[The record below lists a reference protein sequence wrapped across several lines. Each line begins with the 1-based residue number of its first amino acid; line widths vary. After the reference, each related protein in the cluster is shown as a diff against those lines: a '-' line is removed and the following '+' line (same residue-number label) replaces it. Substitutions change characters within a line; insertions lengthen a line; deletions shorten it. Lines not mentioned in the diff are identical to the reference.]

1 MRVFVTGATGF
12 VGSAVVQELLG
23 AGHQV
28 LGLARSDSGAR
39 SLAATGAEVHRGDVQ
54 DLDSLRR
61 GAAQADAVIH
71 TAFIHD
77 FSKFKENC
85 EIDRHAIAAL
95 GSALEGSSKPLIV
108 TSGTGLLRGDRA
120 VTEDDTS
127 PSGPNAVP
135 RVASEESADA
145 IKARGVNV
153 SVMRL
158 PPSVHGVGDHGFVP
172 MLIAMAREKGASAYI
187 GEGGNV
193 WPAVHRLDAARLYRL
208 ALEQNPGPRRYHA
221 VAETGVP
228 FKEIATV
235 IGRRLG
241 IPVVSKSKEEAAQ
254 HFTWFAHFAAMDN
267 LASSEQT
274 RKATG
279 WAPTQ
284 PGLIADI
291 DRPQYFGG

>member
-28 LGLARSDSGAR
+28 LGRVRSDDAAKA
-39 SLAATGAEVHRGDVQ
+39 LAATGAAVHRGDVQ
-54 DLDSLRR
+54 DLDSLAS
-61 GAAQADAVIH
+61 GAKTADAVIH

-77 FSKFKENC
+77 FSRFKDCC
-85 EIDRHAIAAL
+85 EIDRRAIAAL
-95 GSALEGSSKPLIV
+95 GEAIEGSAKPLIV
-108 TSGTGLLRGDRA
+108 TSGTGLFRADRP
-120 VTEDDTS
+120 VTEDDTYA
-127 PSGPNAVP
+127 SGNPNP

-145 IKARGVNV
+145 VKARGVNV

-158 PPSVHGVGDHGFVP
+158 PPPVHGDGDHGFVP
-172 MLIAMAREKGASAYI
+172 MLIGMAREKGASAYI
-187 GEGGNV
+187 GEGRNL
-193 WPAVHRLDAARLYRL
+193 WPAVHRFDAARLYRL
-208 ALEQNPGPRRYHA
+208 ALEKDAGPRRYHA
-221 VAETGVP
+221 VAEQGVP

-241 IPVVSKSKEEAAQ
+241 VPVVSKTPEQAPQ

-267 LASSEQT
+267 LSSSAQT
-274 RKATG
+274 QAVTG
-279 WAPTQ
+279 WSPTG

-291 DRPQYFGG
+291 DRPAYFK